1 MVGLVLTGLVRAIAR
16 IGAERWFGVDT
27 LGVLTLA
34 MSVAAILTIIG
45 SGGLSPG
52 VTKFISQ
59 LRGERDQ
66 ALASDL
72 SILAARAGVVFSLV
86 GAVVAMVY
94 VSFSDRLGTTPPFE
108 VFAIG
113 TLVMA
118 FGFYLSGKS
127 ILYGEDRIRPY
138 VGREVLGSILFA
150 VTLGLAVVLQAPPLI
165 ILALS
170 AAYLPVGLTVL
181 RAFRHM
187 GPAKRLPIRSFVG
200 YGIIGAVG
208 SLAGVGFS
216 YMTPIAATYVD
227 ALAGAALIGGVLTVL
242 EPLNLLPRAVS
253 LVLLPTIS
261 QTNAREGTARSAGSI
276 AVSTAIVAAS
286 SAPIFA
292 LLIIER
298 SRFLGIFFTSL
309 TGGATLA
316 WFSVAFFTRIV
327 GTPSVAALA
336 ALDLRRASIAMWSSL
351 VGFSVAIV
359 VWITVSPAMGVPAI
373 GLGYAI
379 GSSIQ
384 VMAPLIVAT
393 RRYGVRWG
401 SLWYR
406 VAAAA
411 VVVGVMALLPPKG
424 STDVLTIALV
434 LGLMTPEVRTVITL
448 LRSAVRRRFA

>member
-1 MVGLVLTGLVRAIAR
+1 MSAHQNPQHQGLFHGAVLTLIALALTGFVRAIAR

-66 ALASDL
+66 ALATDL

-86 GAVVAMVY
+86 GALVAMVY
-94 VSFSDRLGTTPPFE
+94 VSLSNRLGTTSSFE

-113 TLVMA
+113 ALVVS

-138 VGREVLGSILFA
+138 VGREALGSILFA
-150 VTLGLAVVLQAPPLI
+150 ITLGLAVVLQAPPLI

-187 GPAKRLPIRSFVG
+187 GPTKRLPVRSFVG

-261 QTNAREGTARSAGSI
+261 QTNAREGTARSAGSV
-276 AVSTAIVAAS
+276 AVSTALVAAA

-327 GTPSVAALA
+327 GTPSIAALA

-351 VGFSVAIV
+351 VGFSVAIG
-359 VWITVSPAMGVPAI
+359 VWITVSPAMGVAAI

-384 VMAPLIVAT
+384 
-393 RRYGVRWG
+393 
-401 SLWYR
+401 
-406 VAAAA
+406 
-411 VVVGVMALLPPKG
+411 
-424 STDVLTIALV
+424 
-434 LGLMTPEVRTVITL
+434 
-448 LRSAVRRRFA
+448 